1 MQGWLDQLKE
11 QQAGWL
17 ARATHVLQHGGITP
31 KDLEELLADAEQY
44 LWGEGDGV
52 AVQQAQ
58 LQLQD
63 CKDWADRV
71 AKCLRQKATVEVSHL
86 LLVSRHVLTF
96 PASWSCACMGTPL
109 TRQMPLS
116 NEEFELSLR

>member
-1 MQGWLDQLKE
+1 MALFSMATASSCISSMCMSPMQGWLDQLKQ
-11 QQAGWL
+11 QQAVWL
-17 ARATHVLQHGGITP
+17 ARATDVLQHGGITP
-31 KDLEELLADAEQY
+31 KGLEELVADAEQY
-44 LWGEGDGV
+44 LWGEGDGA

-86 LLVSRHVLTF
+86 LLVSQAIF
-96 PASWSCACMGTPL
+96 
-109 TRQMPLS
+109 
-116 NEEFELSLR
+116 